1 MSFYK
6 CLIEG
11 VFEQQQKRKPP
22 SGESEK
28 HPLHFIIGSA
38 RSACLSFVFNRLPR
52 HLTGNGERSRER
64 RFSVKSPSQIQ
75 NKRMTSLSQGV

>member
-28 HPLHFIIGSA
+28 HPLHFIIEIDDTTHIKILKGLFNYV
-38 RSACLSFVFNRLPR
+38 RRLSIVQCPYI
-52 HLTGNGERSRER
+52 HDIHE
-64 RFSVKSPSQIQ
+64 KS
-75 NKRMTSLSQGV
+75 MHF